1 MNWAEKWGYWTGDP
15 GDDIQ
20 DVNDLHGV
28 EGDVD
33 GNGLIPPVEDDHA
46 ATFVDADDEINAAWA
61 KMVGSD
67 LHGNWGME
75 TFSRA
80 VLYLEINEQFFK
92 GARCNSKGAKID
104 QCRCQF

>member
-1 MNWAEKWGYWTGDP
+1 MYARICFKELRRSYQSRVLDGDP

-33 GNGLIPPVEDDHA
+33 GDGPIPPVEDDHA
-46 ATFVDADDEINAAWA
+46 ATFVNADDGINVAWA
-61 KMVGSD
+61 KMVGFD
-67 LHGNWGME
+67 LLEEDGNWGIE

-80 VLYLEINEQFFK
+80 VLYLEMQN
-92 GARCNSKGAKID
+92 
-104 QCRCQF
+104 